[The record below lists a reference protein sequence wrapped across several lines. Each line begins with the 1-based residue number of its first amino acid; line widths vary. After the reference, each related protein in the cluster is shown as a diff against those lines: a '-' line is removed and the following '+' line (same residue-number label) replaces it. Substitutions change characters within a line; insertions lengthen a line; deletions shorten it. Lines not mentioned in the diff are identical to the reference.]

1 MYKPNNFHSSCNHKH
16 IKTQLCTVIAHVVH
30 VHMHTILR
38 CLATL
43 TVHQWHSVSCV
54 QLKVLHDLLQV
65 HTNSHTPH
73 WRQKSLHTQIT
84 SEDLLWFTAQGST
97 MRILAFSMLATPS
110 MHLLVRCVQF
120 GSACL
125 ACALMQMHFF
135 PLSLCTKS
143 YIQYTHY
150 TKLVWSKFKP
160 RTIFPPLLRHYEP

>member
-1 MYKPNNFHSSCNHKH
+1 MYTCTQFSVAWQHWLYISDILWAVCNSKSFMISSRF
-16 IKTQLCTVIAHVVH
+16 TQTV
-30 VHMHTILR
+30 R
-38 CLATL
+38 
-43 TVHQWHSVSCV
+43 
-54 QLKVLHDLLQV
+54 
-65 HTNSHTPH
+65 HTPH

-110 MHLLVRCVQF
+110 MHLLVRCIQF

-143 YIQYTHY
+143 YIQYIHY